1 MSRAQLIVLTLIAAV
16 VIGATLALGVLRL
29 YAA

>member
-1 MSRAQLIVLTLIAAV
+1 MTRAQLAALTLIAAV
-16 VIGATLALGVLRL
+16 TLVGMVAYGLLRL

>member
-1 MSRAQLIVLTLIAAV
+1 MSRAQLIVLTALAAV
-16 VIGATLALGVLRL
+16 VIGGTIAYGLLRL